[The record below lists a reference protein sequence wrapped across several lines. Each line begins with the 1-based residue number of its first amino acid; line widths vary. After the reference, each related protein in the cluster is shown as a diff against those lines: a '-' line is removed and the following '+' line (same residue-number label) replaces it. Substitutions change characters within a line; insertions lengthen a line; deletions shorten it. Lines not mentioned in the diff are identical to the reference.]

1 MSTYSDTTLDSMTD
15 LYQLVYIS
23 HITSTGLS
31 GASTLNDIAEVAV
44 KANKKHGI
52 TGILCYGNGCFFQ
65 CVEGSEQVLT
75 NLKNNLLKDERHK
88 DFKIIDFSPIE
99 SRRFDSWSLRAIVL
113 ERWLLKEDRV
123 KKMMPFKPYEW
134 TEYESEKFLSLLHQY
149 YDKQEDLIVD
159 DTQPIK
165 YNALGLTLNKVVG
178 EHQAFLLIQA
188 VLGALVVIAV
198 LWFLLST
205 TF

>member
-1 MSTYSDTTLDSMTD
+1 MSSYNDPLLDSADD

-23 HITSTGLS
+23 HITSMGLS
-31 GASTLNDIAEVAV
+31 GSSTLNDIAEIAV
-44 KANKKHGI
+44 HANKKHDV

-65 CVEGSEQVLT
+65 CVEGTEQTLT
-75 NLKNNLLKDERHK
+75 NLKNNLLKDDRHK
-88 DFKIIDFSPIE
+88 DFTILDFSPIDD
-99 SRRFDSWSLRAIVL
+99 RRFHSWSLRSIVL
-113 ERWLLKEDRV
+113 ERWLFKEDRI

-134 TEYESEKFLSLLHQY
+134 TAYESEKFLSLLHQY
-149 YDKQEDLIVD
+149 YDKQEDVNVD

-165 YNALGLTLNKVVG
+165 YSALGMTLDKVVG